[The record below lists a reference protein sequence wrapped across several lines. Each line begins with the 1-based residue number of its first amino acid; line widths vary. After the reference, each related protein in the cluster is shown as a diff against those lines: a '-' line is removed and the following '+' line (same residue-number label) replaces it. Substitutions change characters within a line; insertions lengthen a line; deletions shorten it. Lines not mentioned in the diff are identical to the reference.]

1 MYKKVDASLNFLDR
15 EKEVLKFW
23 DEEKVFE
30 KSIKNVNYDKLVRVY
45 RFDYDSYLKDFPTQK
60 PFVDCVKE
68 FSSSSIGT
76 LYNAVAEMC

>member
-30 KSIKNVNYDKLVRVY
+30 IYDNAAKISLRPMQIVTFRFGGSDENKSIL
-45 RFDYDSYLKDFPTQK
+45 
-60 PFVDCVKE
+60 
-68 FSSSSIGT
+68 
-76 LYNAVAEMC
+76 

>member
-30 KSIKNVNYDKLVRVY
+30 KSIKNTEGGRQAAHRS
-45 RFDYDSYLKDFPTQK
+45 RFNARYEGYFPALQNDEGHARS
-60 PFVDCVKE
+60 PQ
-68 FSSSSIGT
+68 SRLGHARASRG
-76 LYNAVAEMC
+76 A